1 MAMSDEAMFAP
12 PQGITIEAVNGMLAE
27 RLAQKHGKASLLRA
41 FIPLPPPFSPVQL
54 IELHVLKSNF
64 YYRYHDDGSDVTA
77 TTEYQGE
84 MVDYSR
90 HAVLLG
96 SSGMAELRFIRT
108 HGSRFTPQDCTL
120 FNWLAHIITPV
131 LQSWLND
138 EEQQVALRLLE
149 KDRDHHRVLVDITN
163 AVLSHLDL
171 DDLIADVAREIH
183 HFSVWLQSVWYW
195 RSSKEREVQ
204 PVVQRSFCL
213 TLCVSA
219 TLYAWRKCIADTN
232 ALQTRQPTLTHRADD
247 LFLWQRDPLLHLLAS
262 NGCESALLIPL
273 TFGNHT
279 PGALLLAHTSSTLF
293 SEENCQLL
301 QHIADR
307 IAIAVGN
314 ADAWRS
320 MTDLQ
325 ESLQQENHQ
334 LSEQLLSNLG
344 VGDIIYQSQA
354 MEDLLQQVDIVAKSD
369 STVLICGETGTG
381 KEVIARAI
389 HQLSPRRDKPLVKIN
404 CAAIPASLLE
414 SELFGHDK
422 GAFTGAINTHR
433 GRFEIADGGTL
444 FLDEI
449 GDLPLELQPK
459 LLRVLQEREIERLGG
474 SRTIP
479 VNVRVIAATN
489 RDLWQMVED
498 RQFRS
503 DLFYRLNVFPL
514 ELPPL
519 RDRPEDIPLLAKHFT
534 QKMARHMNRAIDA
547 IPTEALRQLMSWD
560 WPGNVRELE
569 NVIERAVL
577 LTRGNS
583 LNLHLNVRQSRLLPT
598 LNEDSALRSSMVQLL
613 HPTTPEN
620 DEEERQRIVQVLR
633 ETNGIVAGP
642 RGAATRLGMKR
653 TTLLSRMQRLGISVR
668 EVL

>member
-1 MAMSDEAMFAP
+1 M
-12 PQGITIEAVNGMLAE
+12 
-27 RLAQKHGKASLLRA
+27 
-41 FIPLPPPFSPVQL
+41 
-54 IELHVLKSNF
+54 
-64 YYRYHDDGSDVTA
+64 
-77 TTEYQGE
+77 
-84 MVDYSR
+84 
-90 HAVLLG
+90 
-96 SSGMAELRFIRT
+96 
-108 HGSRFTPQDCTL
+108 
-120 FNWLAHIITPV
+120 
-131 LQSWLND
+131 
-138 EEQQVALRLLE
+138 
-149 KDRDHHRVLVDITN
+149 
-163 AVLSHLDL
+163 
-171 DDLIADVAREIH
+171 
-183 HFSVWLQSVWYW
+183 
-195 RSSKEREVQ
+195 
-204 PVVQRSFCL
+204 
-213 TLCVSA
+213 
-219 TLYAWRKCIADTN
+219 
-232 ALQTRQPTLTHRADD
+232 
-247 LFLWQRDPLLHLLAS
+247 
-262 NGCESALLIPL
+262 
-273 TFGNHT
+273 
-279 PGALLLAHTSSTLF
+279 LAHTSSTLF

-389 HQLSPRRDKPLVKIN
+389 HQFSPRRDKPLVKIN

-569 NVIERAVL
+569 NVIELAVL

-598 LNEDSALRSSMVQLL
+598 LNEDSALRSSMAQLL

>member
-1 MAMSDEAMFAP
+1 M
-12 PQGITIEAVNGMLAE
+12 
-27 RLAQKHGKASLLRA
+27 
-41 FIPLPPPFSPVQL
+41 
-54 IELHVLKSNF
+54 
-64 YYRYHDDGSDVTA
+64 
-77 TTEYQGE
+77 
-84 MVDYSR
+84 
-90 HAVLLG
+90 
-96 SSGMAELRFIRT
+96 
-108 HGSRFTPQDCTL
+108 
-120 FNWLAHIITPV
+120 
-131 LQSWLND
+131 
-138 EEQQVALRLLE
+138 
-149 KDRDHHRVLVDITN
+149 
-163 AVLSHLDL
+163 
-171 DDLIADVAREIH
+171 
-183 HFSVWLQSVWYW
+183 
-195 RSSKEREVQ
+195 
-204 PVVQRSFCL
+204 
-213 TLCVSA
+213 
-219 TLYAWRKCIADTN
+219 
-232 ALQTRQPTLTHRADD
+232 
-247 LFLWQRDPLLHLLAS
+247 
-262 NGCESALLIPL
+262 
-273 TFGNHT
+273 
-279 PGALLLAHTSSTLF
+279 LAHTSSTLF

>member
-108 HGSRFTPQDCTL
+108 HGSRFTSQDCTL
-120 FNWLAHIITPV
+120 FNWLARIITPV

-183 HFSVWLQSVWYW
+183 HFFGLASVSMVLGDHRKNEKFSLWCSDLSASHCACLPRCMPGESVL
-195 RSSKEREVQ
+195 
-204 PVVQRSFCL
+204 L
-213 TLCVSA
+213 TQ
-219 TLYAWRKCIADTN
+219 T
-232 ALQTRQPTLTHRADD
+232 LQTRQPTLTHRADD
-247 LFLWQRDPLLHLLAS
+247 LFLWQRDPLLLLLAS

-344 VGDIIYQSQA
+344 IGDIIYQSQA

-459 LLRVLQEREIERLGG
+459 LLRVLQEREIERLCLKLLLQQQ
-474 SRTIP
+474 P
-479 VNVRVIAATN
+479 VARDLRQISSALKMITDMERIGDQAADISEIVTYMSEENLIQELDRIDAMARAASQMVTQSVDAYVKKDLELAKKVIADDDAVDRLFEEIKRELIHMIAGDPNCGEQALDFLMIAKYLERIGDHATN
-489 RDLWQMVED
+489 IAEWVEFSILGRHPEQDEIEGIED
-498 RQFRS
+498 RQGPS
-503 DLFYRLNVFPL
+503 
-514 ELPPL
+514 
-519 RDRPEDIPLLAKHFT
+519 
-534 QKMARHMNRAIDA
+534 
-547 IPTEALRQLMSWD
+547 
-560 WPGNVRELE
+560 
-569 NVIERAVL
+569 ER
-577 LTRGNS
+577 
-583 LNLHLNVRQSRLLPT
+583 
-598 LNEDSALRSSMVQLL
+598 
-613 HPTTPEN
+613 
-620 DEEERQRIVQVLR
+620 
-633 ETNGIVAGP
+633 
-642 RGAATRLGMKR
+642 
-653 TTLLSRMQRLGISVR
+653 
-668 EVL
+668 

>member
-1 MAMSDEAMFAP
+1 
-12 PQGITIEAVNGMLAE
+12 
-27 RLAQKHGKASLLRA
+27 
-41 FIPLPPPFSPVQL
+41 
-54 IELHVLKSNF
+54 
-64 YYRYHDDGSDVTA
+64 
-77 TTEYQGE
+77 
-84 MVDYSR
+84 
-90 HAVLLG
+90 
-96 SSGMAELRFIRT
+96 
-108 HGSRFTPQDCTL
+108 
-120 FNWLAHIITPV
+120 
-131 LQSWLND
+131 
-138 EEQQVALRLLE
+138 
-149 KDRDHHRVLVDITN
+149 
-163 AVLSHLDL
+163 
-171 DDLIADVAREIH
+171 
-183 HFSVWLQSVWYW
+183 
-195 RSSKEREVQ
+195 
-204 PVVQRSFCL
+204 
-213 TLCVSA
+213 
-219 TLYAWRKCIADTN
+219 
-232 ALQTRQPTLTHRADD
+232 
-247 LFLWQRDPLLHLLAS
+247 
-262 NGCESALLIPL
+262 
-273 TFGNHT
+273 
-279 PGALLLAHTSSTLF
+279 ALLLAHTSSTLF
-293 SEENCQLL
+293 SEENFQLL

-344 VGDIIYQSQA
+344 IGDIIYQSQA

-598 LNEDSALRSSMVQLL
+598 LNEDSALRSSMAQLL